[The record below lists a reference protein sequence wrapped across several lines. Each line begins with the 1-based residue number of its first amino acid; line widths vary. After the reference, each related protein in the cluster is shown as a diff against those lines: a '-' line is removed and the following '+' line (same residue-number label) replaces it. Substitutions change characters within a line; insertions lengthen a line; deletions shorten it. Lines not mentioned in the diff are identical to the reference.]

1 MATLVWRIGVLC
13 LLTSF
18 FSILEIMGTWSME
31 SELESDIIEFFD
43 LRERKTR
50 LSALRKEFV
59 LWMLG
64 KSGLKENRY
73 SLKNSLLETVKEGDV
88 REKLE
93 GLQGLTQTSIQNYKT
108 SLRHGENIHMVKLL
122 PGRGV

>member
-1 MATLVWRIGVLC
+1 MEGIISSSVQSSMAALVWRIGVLC
-13 LLTSF
+13 LLTPFS
-18 FSILEIMGTWSME
+18 SILEIMGTWSME

-64 KSGLKENRY
+64 KSGLKEIRC
-73 SLKNSLLETVKEGDV
+73 
-88 REKLE
+88 
-93 GLQGLTQTSIQNYKT
+93 
-108 SLRHGENIHMVKLL
+108 GE
-122 PGRGV
+122 